1 MARNKSNRIES
12 TIAKLDKKNNNN
24 KKYGVFDYSSP
35 RQILK
40 LLDRT
45 NVKIISEVVNDP
57 TISSLYL
64 SKKLDV
70 PLSTMQRRRAQLE
83 KSILKRT
90 YSLDYKAFGAREGD
104 LIINVDK
111 GKSKQVAQYLLKNY
125 KDNITFVHTRINSSH
140 NVSAHIV
147 YKNTQEL
154 YELIESVKTI
164 DYVTG
169 VQWSETVEL
178 VGDNNSGVIS
188 GFFSKLK

>member
-1 MARNKSNRIES
+1 M
-12 TIAKLDKKNNNN
+12 T
-24 KKYGVFDYSSP
+24 
-35 RQILK
+35 Q
-40 LLDRT
+40 
-45 NVKIISEVVNDP
+45 
-57 TISSLYL
+57 
-64 SKKLDV
+64 LDV

-147 YKNTQEL
+147 YKDTQEL
-154 YELIESVKTI
+154 HELIESVRTM

-169 VQWSETVEL
+169 VQWSEMVEL

-188 GFFSKLK
+188 GFFS

>member
-12 TIAKLDKKNNNN
+12 TIAKNNNN
-24 KKYGVFDYSSP
+24 KKYGVFDYYSSSFP
-35 RQILK
+35 KQVSK